1 MAALIMREILQ
12 ALQVAQK
19 EGLIHRDLRAE
30 NILVK
35 QKLVGINK
43 HNEDTNQCPVFV
55 QIINFGQNPE

>member
-35 QKLVGINK
+35 QKLVGINR
-43 HNEDTNQCPVFV
+43 HNEDTN
-55 QIINFGQNPE
+55 